1 MMPRPGGPP
10 AHQLA
15 DHPMERIHQ
24 FLKHAFMFPL
34 AEVVEDGIVGPKV
47 LGSIRHWQPV
57 FNINM
62 MAFMMSLR
70 GYFRF
75 SVADQEYFR

>member
-1 MMPRPGGPP
+1 MPRPGVPP

-34 AEVVEDGIVGPKV
+34 AEVVEDGIVGRKV
-47 LGSIRHWQPV
+47 LDSVRHWQPV

-70 GYFRF
+70 GDFRF

>member
-1 MMPRPGGPP
+1 
-10 AHQLA
+10 
-15 DHPMERIHQ
+15 
-24 FLKHAFMFPL
+24 MFPL
-34 AEVVEDGIVGPKV
+34 AEVVEDGIVGRKV

-70 GYFRF
+70 GYFRRATASNSSAPKQF
-75 SVADQEYFR
+75 QKIVL